1 MFYYLDEVC
10 GEIKYKTIHKDI
22 RNELQSHIDELTEQY
37 GEIYKDHARE
47 FAARSMGNPRELGE
61 MLNRQHKMPFNS
73 RWGLVIWAAAN
84 AILGWTLYPLWMM
97 IWGQY
102 THAAVFAA
110 CAVFVYCVLNMLY
123 LRRTHFKC
131 SFRDWGHIA
140 LGTLAGS
147 AAAVTALLLV
157 SNIGT
162 FGCYTYGARCAI
174 PYIWHPWNYEMP
186 MLLFFYWA
194 MWMMYMFS
202 LGKPRGWK
210 KHALKYEIMRGIFP
224 EETMDWDKVKKAAAY
239 YDEYGDARG
248 VNIWFGGNTRDNP
261 RLLFFGKKKKYD

>member
-10 GEIKYKTIHKDI
+10 EEIKYKTIHKDI
-22 RNELQSHIDELTEQY
+22 RNELQSHIDEMAEQY
-37 GEIYKDHARE
+37 GEIYGDHARE
-47 FAARSMGNPRELGE
+47 FAARSMGNAKELGS
-61 MLNRQHKMPFNS
+61 MLNRQYKMPFNS
-73 RWGLVIWAAAN
+73 QWGLAIWAAIN
-84 AILGWTLYPLWMM
+84 AILGWTLYPLWMT
-97 IWGQY
+97 IWRHY
-102 THAAVFAA
+102 TSVATFAA
-110 CAVFVYCVLNMLY
+110 CAVLVYCVLNMLY

-147 AAAVTALLLV
+147 AAAVTALLIA
-157 SNIGT
+157 SAIAGT
-162 FGCYTYGARCAI
+162 FGCYTYGVQCAI
-174 PYIWHPWNYEMP
+174 PYIWRPWNYEMP

-194 MWMMYMFS
+194 MWMMYMLS

-224 EETMDWDKVKKAAAY
+224 EETMDWKKVKKASAY

-248 VNIWFGGNTRDNP
+248 VNIWFGDNP
-261 RLLFFGKKKKYD
+261 RLRQKKKED